1 MKYHLSYDT
10 WEGLQTWSN
19 GAKERETRMP
29 LNYSS
34 IITYI
39 KKKKKV
45 GVVSD
50 FSKSRTAG
58 TGKEASNVQQNISK
72 INQQRQ
78 TPLQTQNLR
87 HIYKI

>member
-1 MKYHLSYDT
+1 
-10 WEGLQTWSN
+10 
-19 GAKERETRMP
+19 
-29 LNYSS
+29 
-34 IITYI
+34 
-39 KKKKKV
+39 
-45 GVVSD
+45 VVSD

>member
-1 MKYHLSYDT
+1 
-10 WEGLQTWSN
+10 
-19 GAKERETRMP
+19 MP